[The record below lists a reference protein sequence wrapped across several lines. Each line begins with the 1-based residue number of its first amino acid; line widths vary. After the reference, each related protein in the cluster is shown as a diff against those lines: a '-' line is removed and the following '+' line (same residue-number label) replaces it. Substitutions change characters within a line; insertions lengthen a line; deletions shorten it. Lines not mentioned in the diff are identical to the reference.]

1 MAITKLNNTSWSSIS
16 KVDGI
21 AKASISKISGAVAG
35 PPIQYVDL
43 NATKYGTY
51 NKYSTIDWS
60 NAVNSITADTT
71 QTTGLNVTSYA
82 VTLRSGG
89 TGYGNHRTYVEFDL
103 SSLNSYTILTLALN
117 INVTGVTSA
126 GFDAI
131 AVMDAG
137 QPSTTIS
144 YPTLAV
150 GDYSIYTQ
158 QGDFSMYGLESVES
172 ISEYNISLD
181 LNELVIS
188 SPYPS
193 SLLMAM
199 ISKFDADS
207 TIPGGAG
214 TAPTAGQQYTAQFD
228 IPVLKVSYQ

>member
-1 MAITKLNNTSWSSIS
+1 MAITKLNNISWSSIS

-21 AKASISKISGAVAG
+21 AKASISKVSGIEAVSG

-51 NKYSTIDWS
+51 NKYSTVDWN
-60 NAVNSITADTT
+60 NAINSINADTT
-71 QTTGLNVTSYA
+71 QTTSLNVASA
-82 VTLRSGG
+82 ANALRSGG
-89 TGYGNHRTYVEFDL
+89 VGYVNNRTYVQFDL

-117 INVTGVTSA
+117 INVTGITTATNNS
-126 GFDAI
+126 I
-131 AVMDAG
+131 AVKDAG

-150 GDYSIYTQ
+150 GDYSIYIQ
-158 QGDFSMYGLESVES
+158 QGDLTTYGSEAVES
-172 ISEYNISLD
+172 ISEYNIGLD
-181 LNELVIS
+181 LGTLIIS

-199 ISKFDADS
+199 ITKFDADAS
-207 TIPGGAG
+207 
-214 TAPTAGQQYTAQFD
+214 APSVGEQYTAIFD
-228 IPVLKVSYQ
+228 TPVLKVSYQ

>member
-1 MAITKLNNTSWSSIS
+1 MAITKLNNISWSSIS

-21 AKASISKISGAVAG
+21 AKASISKVSGIEAVSG

-51 NKYSTIDWS
+51 NKYSTVDWD
-60 NAVNSITADTT
+60 NAINSINADST
-71 QTTGLNVTSYA
+71 QTVGLNVTSAAY
-82 VTLRSGG
+82 TLRSGG
-89 TGYGNHRTYVEFDL
+89 TGYTNTRTYVEFDL

-117 INVTGVTSA
+117 INVIAITTA
-126 GFDAI
+126 GMNTL

-144 YPTLAV
+144 YPTLATS
-150 GDYSIYTQ
+150 DYSVYTQ
-158 QGDFSMYGLESVES
+158 QGNLSMYGVEEVDS
-172 ISEYNISLD
+172 INEYNIGLD

-199 ISKFDADS
+199 ISKYDAN
-207 TIPGGAG
+207 A
-214 TAPTAGQQYTAQFD
+214 TAPSVGDQYSAIFD
-228 IPVLKVSYQ
+228 TPVLKVSYQ